1 MVLWGTSL
9 VVQWLRICTSNAGG
23 TDLILDWGTKTLK
36 AVWYRSQFFFLKTR
50 YYRVYENLKDPYK
63 LCIDRGGAIQW
74 EDHRCWSQQQLV
86 QICHLQAWVK
96 SLYYSEVWFP
106 HL

>member
-1 MVLWGTSL
+1 M
-9 VVQWLRICTSNAGG
+9 
-23 TDLILDWGTKTLK
+23 
-36 AVWYRSQFFFLKTR
+36 
-50 YYRVYENLKDPYK
+50 YENLKDPYK